1 MLVGIGLVIMECGTT
16 NLIIL
21 ENYNFNSYKQ
31 IVLFFLFFWGLAI
44 KIPMFPFHLWLPEAH
59 VEAPTEGSILLAGL
73 LLKLGSYGFLKIII
87 NLFPVAC
94 VYYIPLISALCV
106 VSIVVSSCNA
116 VIQTDFKRLIAY
128 TSVSHMNFAV
138 LGLFSFNI
146 FGLVGSVLLM
156 FAHGIVSSGLFAI
169 VGMLYE
175 RYFSRQLDYY
185 SGLISG
191 MPLIG
196 SFFFII
202 LLGNFGFPLTF
213 NFVGELLILVGITHF
228 NLYVLF
234 LLFPGLLLSVVYS
247 ILLYNKLM
255 FGNLKVFIKIIKD
268 ASLFEF
274 NCLFSIS
281 FFLIFFWH

>member
-1 MLVGIGLVIMECGTT
+1 
-16 NLIIL
+16 
-21 ENYNFNSYKQ
+21 
-31 IVLFFLFFWGLAI
+31 
-44 KIPMFPFHLWLPEAH
+44 MFPFHLWLPEAH

-73 LLKLGSYGFLKIII
+73 LLKLGSYGFIKIII

-94 VYYIPLISALCV
+94 IYYTPLISAMAI
-106 VSIVVSSCNA
+106 VSIIVSSCNA
-116 VIQTDFKRLIAY
+116 VVQADFKRLIAY
-128 TSVSHMNFAV
+128 TSISHMNFIV
-138 LGLFSFNI
+138 LGIFSFNI

-156 FAHGIVSSGLFAI
+156 FAHGLVSSGLFAV

-175 RYFSRQLDYY
+175 RYFSRQLDYF

-213 NFVGELLILVGITHF
+213 NFIGELLILVGIAHF
-228 NLYVLF
+228 NLYVFF
-234 LLFPGLLLSVVYS
+234 LLFFGLVLSVVYS

-255 FGNLKVFIKIIKD
+255 FGNLKTFIKTIKD

-281 FFLIFFWH
+281 FFLVFFGINPMSVIEPIYLGLLYYTIK